1 MDNNWICESGGEGPG
16 QVEGELQT
24 AEHERLLKTRQLG
37 EMQRKTPCEGRKDAD
52 IQVSR
57 RGRTEEE
64 TQGVERNQVRVW
76 YSTRQVKKMLFQSAV
91 VQANATEMMSE
102 MRQNWPLDLSV
113 ETNLNF
119 KYSFRKLF
127 YLVSS
132 WQNSQ
137 ISVFIK
143 LCFNF
148 EQECLRI

>member
-1 MDNNWICESGGEGPG
+1 
-16 QVEGELQT
+16 
-24 AEHERLLKTRQLG
+24 
-37 EMQRKTPCEGRKDAD
+37 
-52 IQVSR
+52 
-57 RGRTEEE
+57 
-64 TQGVERNQVRVW
+64 
-76 YSTRQVKKMLFQSAV
+76 MLFQSAV